1 MARIQTG
8 ISFSDVDLFKKQ
20 LLLCICIRMT
30 SFFAVLG
37 KIDPSEMGVTL
48 SHEHLSADSRFFY
61 VDPPKGSP
69 IGIDKAPMTIQ
80 NLGFIKNYP

>member
-1 MARIQTG
+1 MYPH
-8 ISFSDVDLFKKQ
+8 D
-20 LLLCICIRMT
+20 T
-30 SFFAVLG
+30 SFLAVLG

-69 IGIDKAPMTIQ
+69 IGIDKAPMTIE
-80 NLGFIKNYP
+80 NLGFITNYP

>member
-8 ISFSDVDLFKKQ
+8 ISFSDVDLFNNQ
-20 LLLCICIRMT
+20 LLLCIRMI

-69 IGIDKAPMTIQ
+69 IGIDKAPMTIE